1 MPPLRSRFLAELLGT
16 ALLLAIVVGSGI
28 MGAKLADGN
37 DAVALLANALATGAG
52 LVALILTFG
61 ATSGAHFNPVV
72 TLTACARRE
81 LSLGDAV
88 AYLVAQF
95 GGAAAGVVLAHLMFG
110 RAATSTFLR
119 PRNSTGELLAEVV
132 ATAGLL
138 LTIRGTSRTRPDA
151 TPFAVAFYIVAA
163 YWFTSSTSF
172 ANPAVTV
179 ARSLT
184 STFAGIRGADVG
196 GFVLAQFGGAVVAA
210 ILGAL
215 LWPSASTKNPS

>member
-1 MPPLRSRFLAELLGT
+1 MPPLRSRFLAEFLGT
-16 ALLLAIVVGSGI
+16 ASLLAIVVGSGI
-28 MGAKLADGN
+28 MGRKLADGN

-72 TLTACARRE
+72 TLTAWARRE
-81 LSLGDAV
+81 LRASDV
-88 AYLVAQF
+88 FAYLVAQF
-95 GGAAAGVVLAHLMFG
+95 AGAAAGVVLAHQMFG
-110 RAATSTFLR
+110 LRATSTFAR
-119 PRNSTGELLAEVV
+119 PRNSSGELIAEVV

-138 LTIRGTSRTRPDA
+138 LTIRGTSRARPDA
-151 TPFAVAFYIVAA
+151 TPFAVALYIVAA

-184 STFAGIRGADVG
+184 TTFAGIRAEDVG
-196 GFVLAQFGGAVVAA
+196 GFVLAQLGGALAAA

-215 LWPSASTKNPS
+215 LWPAAAEKNPS